1 MVPTRWDTETAG
13 GPSEQAGM
21 DERLAQFA
29 ISRAKGPCALFCKTR
44 GRNQLDD
51 FPEPFLNHI
60 ATCALVSN
68 QAVFLVV
75 AVVDGLA
82 DRRRLNES
90 RPLLR
95 RYPGRPENGLV
106 DRFRLPELFLRRVEP
121 GCDKVVAIPKG
132 PVDELLPVFGNDG
145 LLSFSCCIWE
155 PNIECFQMQCR
166 LWRAGMPT

>member
-1 MVPTRWDTETAG
+1 
-13 GPSEQAGM
+13 M
-21 DERLAQFA
+21 DERLAQLA

-82 DRRRLNES
+82 DRRRRLNES

-95 RYPGRPENGLV
+95 RYPGLLENGLV

-145 LLSFSCCIWE
+145 LLYIVSLVSK
-155 PNIECFQMQCR
+155 PNQARHFV
-166 LWRAGMPT
+166 

>member
-1 MVPTRWDTETAG
+1 
-13 GPSEQAGM
+13 M
-21 DERLAQFA
+21 DERLAQLA

-82 DRRRLNES
+82 DRRRRLNES

-95 RYPGRPENGLV
+95 RYPGRLENGLV

-132 PVDELLPVFGNDG
+132 PVDELLPLFGNDG
-145 LLSFSCCIWE
+145 LLYIVSLVSK
-155 PNIECFQMQCR
+155 PNQARHFV
-166 LWRAGMPT
+166 

>member
-1 MVPTRWDTETAG
+1 M
-13 GPSEQAGM
+13 
-21 DERLAQFA
+21 
-29 ISRAKGPCALFCKTR
+29 R

-68 QAVFLVV
+68 QAIFLVV

-95 RYPGRPENGLV
+95 RHPGRLENGLV
-106 DRFRLPELFLRRVEP
+106 DRFRLPELFLGRVESR
-121 GCDKVVAIPKG
+121 CDKVVAMPKG

-145 LLSFSCCIWE
+145 LLYIVSLVLNATRREAKPTRKTSMSFVTALGLSARNLMTKKAVR
-155 PNIECFQMQCR
+155 P
-166 LWRAGMPT
+166 